1 MSRTYK
7 DKPAKFRFPEAYD
20 WRWSC
25 EKVPYDYTYKPWGTE
40 DSVTVTRYLYREL
53 PGVKT
58 KKKREV
64 DSEWHWMGSTPSWW
78 TRMTMNRP
86 QRREAHLWEHDV
98 ARLPL
103 EELEEVDKPNASHK
117 PHIYYY

>member
-7 DKPAKFRFPEAYD
+7 DRPARVRFPEAYD
-20 WRWSC
+20 WRWNC
-25 EKVPYDYTYKPWGTE
+25 EKIPYDYTYSPYGTG
-40 DSVTVTRYLYREL
+40 DPVTVTRYVYREL

-58 KKKREV
+58 KKRREV
-64 DSEWHWMGSTPSWW
+64 DCDWHWMGATPSWW

-98 ARLPL
+98 ARTSL

>member
-7 DKPAKFRFPEAYD
+7 DKPARVRFPEAYD

-25 EKVPYDYTYKPWGTE
+25 EKVPYDYTYSPYGVE
-40 DSVTVTRYLYREL
+40 DPVTVTRYLYREL

-98 ARLPL
+98 ARTPL

>member
-25 EKVPYDYTYKPWGTE
+25 EKVPYDYTYSPYGTG
-40 DSVTVTRYLYREL
+40 DPVTVTRYVYREL

-58 KKKREV
+58 KKRREV

-78 TRMTMNRP
+78 TRLTMNRP
-86 QRREAHLWEHDV
+86 QRREAHLWEHEVSRTPVDN
-98 ARLPL
+98 
-103 EELEEVDKPNASHK
+103 LEEVDKPNTSHK